1 VVFMLDRSCSTPD
14 SSAKDPKSSWRRLQ
28 DRANDLVAQLARRT
42 TAAYELAVVAYGADS
57 TGGVEVTTGFAG
69 SATGRTWMAPSE
81 VADSAIR
88 VEELVEQ
95 VSDGIGGLLKIAR
108 KRPVL
113 FDQAPAS
120 PAAPAAAF
128 ARVAQMLIQWAEAH
142 PGVRAQAVVMHCTR
156 GDFQPDAVR
165 EAAARLR
172 EAEQVT
178 GPVALYHA
186 ILTESAHRAVAYPA
200 SPEGI
205 EPGALRTLWE
215 VTSPLLG
222 GASLV
227 GKRPGVSGESRGM
240 VINAPFDVLADAV
253 GGGS

>member
-1 VVFMLDRSCSTPD
+1 VFVLDRSCTTAD
-14 SSAKDPKSSWRRLQ
+14 SSAKAPKSSWRRLQ
-28 DRANDLVAQLARRT
+28 DRANDLIAQLARRT
-42 TAAYELAVVAYGADS
+42 TAPFELAIVAYGADS
-57 TGGVEVTTGFAG
+57 SGGIEITSGFAG
-69 SATGRTWMAPSE
+69 PEAGRIWLRPSE

-95 VSDGIGGLLKIAR
+95 VSDGIGGLLKITR
-108 KRPVL
+108 KRPVV
-113 FDQAPAS
+113 FDLTPTS

-142 PGVRAQAVVMHCTR
+142 PGTRAQPVVVHCTR
-156 GDFQPDAVR
+156 GEFETDAVH

-178 GPVALYHA
+178 GPIALYHA

-200 SPEGI
+200 TLEDI
-205 EPGALRTLWE
+205 EPGALRALWE

-222 GASLV
+222 SASLV
-227 GKRPGVSGESRGM
+227 GKRPGVSAESRGM
-240 VINAPFDVLADAV
+240 VVNAPFDVLADAV